1 MSGEGKPDKPHKPDD
16 GSASPQ
22 GGASPQG
29 DTASKGPLSSSAVHF
44 WKHVANMT
52 SVGWSTVLPIAGGVL
67 LGHYLDRRTSSEYV
81 WTVGLLVGGIMVA
94 FYNLYHI
101 LTKDMRE

>member
-1 MSGEGKPDKPHKPDD
+1 MSANGEPDNLDKAENAA
-16 GSASPQ
+16 ASPK
-22 GGASPQG
+22 G
-29 DTASKGPLSSSAVHF
+29 DAVEPKGPLSPGAVHF

-52 SVGWSTVLPIAGGVL
+52 SIGWSTVLPIAGGVL
-67 LGHYLDRRTSSEYV
+67 LGHYLDRRTGSAYV

>member
-1 MSGEGKPDKPHKPDD
+1 MSSNGEPTQSEEQDTLPN
-16 GSASPQ
+16 SA
-22 GGASPQG
+22 
-29 DTASKGPLSSSAVHF
+29 LSSSAVQF

-67 LGHYLDRRTSSEYV
+67 LGHYLDRRTGSEYV

-101 LTKDMRE
+101 LTKDMSE

>member
-1 MSGEGKPDKPHKPDD
+1 VSSNGEAPSPNKPEEQDTLPN
-16 GSASPQ
+16 SALSP
-22 GGASPQG
+22 
-29 DTASKGPLSSSAVHF
+29 SALRF
-44 WKHVANMT
+44 WKQVASMT

-67 LGHYLDRRTSSEYV
+67 LGHSLDQRTGTKYV

-101 LTKDMRE
+101 LTKEMNE

>member
-1 MSGEGKPDKPHKPDD
+1 MSSNGEPEQPDKPGEK
-16 GSASPQ
+16 
-22 GGASPQG
+22 GGALSP
-29 DTASKGPLSSSAVHF
+29 KAVNF

-67 LGHYLDRRTSSEYV
+67 LGHYLDKRTGSEYV

-101 LTKDMRE
+101 LTRELSD

>member
-1 MSGEGKPDKPHKPDD
+1 MSAKLDDK
-16 GSASPQ
+16 
-22 GGASPQG
+22 
-29 DTASKGPLSSSAVHF
+29 TASRPSAPSRDSAPSSDEAAAPNSAVRF
-44 WKHVANMT
+44 WQQVASMT

-67 LGHYLDRRTSSEYV
+67 LGHYLDQRVGSEYV

-101 LTKDMRE
+101 LYKEMSE

>member
-1 MSGEGKPDKPHKPDD
+1 MSSNDKPKDSD
-16 GSASPQ
+16 SADKRVELPKVQ
-22 GGASPQG
+22 
-29 DTASKGPLSSSAVHF
+29 LSSSGVHF
-44 WKHVANMT
+44 WKQVANMT

-67 LGHYLDRRTSSEYV
+67 LGHYLDRRTGSEYV

-101 LTKDMRE
+101 LT

>member
-1 MSGEGKPDKPHKPDD
+1 VNAHGKPDKLDRS
-16 GSASPQ
+16 G
-22 GGASPQG
+22 GNGASPEG
-29 DTASKGPLSSSAVHF
+29 DAAEPKGPLSPGAVHF

-67 LGHYLDRRTSSEYV
+67 LGHYLDRRTGSAYV

>member
-1 MSGEGKPDKPHKPDD
+1 VSSNGEPANSDKPEE
-16 GSASPQ
+16 Q
-22 GGASPQG
+22 
-29 DTASKGPLSSSAVHF
+29 TGPLSLSAVRF

-67 LGHYLDRRTSSEYV
+67 LGHYLDRRTGSEYM
-81 WTVGLLVGGIMVA
+81 WTVGLLAGGIMIA

-101 LTKDMRE
+101 LTKELSE